1 LVLWIILK
9 IISFRIYPFFLL
21 TLLFFYNGIIQAQW
35 VQTDGTNDK
44 FISSL
49 VVSGTNIFAG
59 TNGDGVFLST
69 NNGTNWTQVNNG
81 LKNTF
86 VSSITAVGTSIF
98 AGTDSGGVYNSTD
111 NGSNWAEVNNGLTIT
126 YNNPLTINSLCT
138 NGTGVFAFLY
148 NGLFRTADSG
158 KNWTSLGFDLMP
170 GYITALAAS
179 GINIYV
185 GTMDG
190 SAVLSTNNGETWV
203 LLFGNGD
210 LSSIVNLVASD
221 SFVFLKTGDGTNLF
235 SINNGTNWSPE
246 NSNLIFNNVQSIAV
260 IGNNIFAGTK
270 NGGVFLSTNNGTDW
284 AQVNNG
290 LANNFIRSIVISG
303 NYLFAGTYGSGVWRR
318 PLSELVGVSKEANE
332 LPKDYTLSQNY
343 PNPFN
348 PSTVISYSLPSAS
361 NVKLIVYNTIG
372 QTVNVLEN
380 KFKNADTYSVNFNA
394 ADLPSGIYFYK
405 LEAGQFSQVK
415 KMMVIK

>member
-1 LVLWIILK
+1 
-9 IISFRIYPFFLL
+9 
-21 TLLFFYNGIIQAQW
+21 LLFNNNISQAQW
-35 VQTDGTNDK
+35 VQTNGTNDK

-49 VVSGTNIFAG
+49 VVSGTNILAG
-59 TNGDGVFLST
+59 TNSDGVFLST

-86 VSSITAVGTSIF
+86 VSSITAIGTSIF
-98 AGTDSGGVYNSTD
+98 AGTDSGGVYNSKD
-111 NGSNWAEVNNGLTIT
+111 NGSNWAQVNNGLTIT

-138 NGTGVFAFLY
+138 NGTSVFAFLY

-203 LLFGNGD
+203 LLFGNSD

-235 SINNGTNWSPE
+235 STNNGTNWSPE
-246 NSNLIFNNVQSIAV
+246 NSNLIFNNVQSLAV

-290 LANNFIRSIVISG
+290 LSNNFIRSIVISE
-303 NYLFAGTYGSGVWRR
+303 NYLFAGTYGGGVWRR
-318 PLSELVGVSKEANE
+318 PLSELVGVTKEVIE
-332 LPKDYTLSQNY
+332 LPRQFSLSQSY

-348 PSTVISYSLPSAS
+348 PNTIIDYSLPSSS
-361 NVKLIVYNTIG
+361 NVRLIIFNSLG
-372 QTVNVLEN
+372 QNVRVLEN
-380 KFKNADTYSVNFNA
+380 GFKQAGNYSIDFNA
-394 ADLPSGIYFYK
+394 SDIPSGVYFYK